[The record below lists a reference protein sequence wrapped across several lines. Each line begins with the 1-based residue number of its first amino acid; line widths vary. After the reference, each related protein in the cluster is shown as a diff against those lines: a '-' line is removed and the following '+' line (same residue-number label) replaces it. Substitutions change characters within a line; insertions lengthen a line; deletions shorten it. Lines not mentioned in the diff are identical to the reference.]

1 MSQQL
6 SLARPMGSSFL
17 DRPAGALP
25 SVAPALRQRIL
36 LLTLALGLLL
46 FVWRLGATGLVDET
60 PPLFAASARA
70 MAETGDWLIPRVN
83 GLPRYDKPPLVYWAM
98 GLLYLL
104 PGQQQWNPL
113 GSWASALPS
122 ALASIAVMLA
132 LAHTLLRWPQTQR
145 RPALTALTAALAF
158 ALSPPVLLWSRVA
171 VSDALFSG
179 LVALTLLAAWWAI
192 AEPSLAVWPIWLLL
206 GLAVLAKGPV
216 AVVLLGLTLLLYGWS
231 QGDLGGLWRRLQPLK
246 GLALTSLVAL
256 PWYWAALLV
265 EGEPFWRSFFGYHN
279 LQRFTSVVNH
289 HQQPWWFF
297 LLMLVLGSLPS
308 SPLLL
313 LGLSRALSWRPAAA
327 PLSLR
332 RFAACWLLAVLL
344 FFSVAATKLPSY
356 WLPAIPAAALLV
368 ALTAQDPPSGAG
380 RWAWGLTLSLTAV
393 LALAFLASP
402 RWLPLIRDG
411 EMPTLAAELQAGQWL
426 LLAAALFGLAL
437 LAALLSRGQGPGRL
451 LALQLPI
458 AVFVPLV
465 LLPIW
470 SLGDQLRGLP
480 VRQMAAL
487 VNRQARP
494 GEPLAMVGIL
504 KPSLHYYSRR
514 VVIYEAPTP
523 GGSINLVDRLSHEQ
537 RRGLLPSSSALQPT
551 VLVVIDQETAARPYW
566 AGLALQELGRSSIY
580 RLWRVDRQALE
591 RRAADLLRSGERIS
605 WRDPRPERY

>member
-1 MSQQL
+1 MDASHL
-6 SLARPMGSSFL
+6 ERHPLTI
-17 DRPAGALP
+17 P
-25 SVAPALRQRIL
+25 SVAPALRRRIL
-36 LLTLALGLLL
+36 LFTLALGLLL

-70 MAETGDWLIPRVN
+70 IAETGDWLIPRVN

-132 LAHTLLRWPQTQR
+132 LAHTLLRWPQAPR
-145 RPALTALTAALAF
+145 RPALTALAAALAF

-231 QGDLGGLWRRLQPLK
+231 QGDLGGLWRRLQPLR

-256 PWYWAALLV
+256 PWYGAALLV

-279 LQRFTSVVNH
+279 LQRFTSVVNN

-297 LLMLVLGSLPS
+297 LLMLVLASLPS

-344 FFSVAATKLPSY
+344 FFSLAATKLPSY

-368 ALTAQDPPSGAG
+368 ALTSQDPPSGAG

-402 RWLPLIRDG
+402 RWLPLIRDD
-411 EMPTLAAELQAGQWL
+411 EMPTLAADVQAGQWL
-426 LLAAALFGLAL
+426 LLAAALFALAL
-437 LAALLSRGQGPGRL
+437 LAALLSPGQGPARL
-451 LALQLPI
+451 VALQLPI

-470 SLGDQLRGLP
+470 SLGDRLRGLP

-537 RRGLLPSSSALQPT
+537 RRGLRPSSAALQPT
-551 VLVVIDQETAARPYW
+551 VLVVIDRETAARPYW
-566 AGLALQELGRSSIY
+566 AGLAYQELGRSSIY

>member
-1 MSQQL
+1 L
-6 SLARPMGSSFL
+6 
-17 DRPAGALP
+17 
-25 SVAPALRQRIL
+25 
-36 LLTLALGLLL
+36 
-46 FVWRLGATGLVDET
+46 
-60 PPLFAASARA
+60 
-70 MAETGDWLIPRVN
+70 
-83 GLPRYDKPPLVYWAM
+83 
-98 GLLYLL
+98 
-104 PGQQQWNPL
+104 
-113 GSWASALPS
+113 
-122 ALASIAVMLA
+122 
-132 LAHTLLRWPQTQR
+132 
-145 RPALTALTAALAF
+145 
-158 ALSPPVLLWSRVA
+158 
-171 VSDALFSG
+171 
-179 LVALTLLAAWWAI
+179 
-192 AEPSLAVWPIWLLL
+192 
-206 GLAVLAKGPV
+206 
-216 AVVLLGLTLLLYGWS
+216 
-231 QGDLGGLWRRLQPLK
+231 
-246 GLALTSLVAL
+246 
-256 PWYWAALLV
+256 
-265 EGEPFWRSFFGYHN
+265 
-279 LQRFTSVVNH
+279 
-289 HQQPWWFF
+289 
-297 LLMLVLGSLPS
+297 
-308 SPLLL
+308 
-313 LGLSRALSWRPAAA
+313 
-327 PLSLR
+327 
-332 RFAACWLLAVLL
+332 
-344 FFSVAATKLPSY
+344 
-356 WLPAIPAAALLV
+356 
-368 ALTAQDPPSGAG
+368 
-380 RWAWGLTLSLTAV
+380 LTAV

-437 LAALLSRGQGPGRL
+437 LAALLARGQGPGRL

>member
-1 MSQQL
+1 MSQQI
-6 SLARPMGSSFL
+6 SLARPMGSSHL
-17 DRPAGALP
+17 ERPPLALP
-25 SVAPALRQRIL
+25 AVAPALRRRIL

-231 QGDLGGLWRRLQPLK
+231 QGDLGGLWRRLKPIR

-256 PWYWAALLV
+256 PWYGAALLV
-265 EGEPFWRSFFGYHN
+265 EGEPYWRSFFGYHN

-297 LLMLVLGSLPS
+297 LLMLVLASLPS

-313 LGLSRALSWRPAAA
+313 LGLSRALSWRPTAA

-344 FFSVAATKLPSY
+344 FFSLAATKLPSY

-368 ALTAQDPPSGAG
+368 ALTAQDAPSGAG
-380 RWAWGLTLSLTAV
+380 RWAWGLTLSLTAL

-437 LAALLSRGQGPGRL
+437 LAALLSRDQGPGRL

-465 LLPIW
+465 LLPSW
-470 SLGDQLRGLP
+470 ALGDRLRGLP

-487 VNRQARP
+487 VNQRAQP
-494 GEPLAMVGIL
+494 GETLAMVGIL

-514 VVIYEAPTP
+514 VVIYEGPTAA
-523 GGSINLVDRLSHEQ
+523 GTVNLADRLSHEQ
-537 RRGLLPSSSALQPT
+537 RRGQLPSSAALQPT
-551 VLVVIDQETAARPYW
+551 VLVVIDRETAAQPYW
-566 AGLALQELGRSSIY
+566 TGLAPQELGRSSIY

-591 RRAADLLRSGERIS
+591 RRVADLLRSGERIS